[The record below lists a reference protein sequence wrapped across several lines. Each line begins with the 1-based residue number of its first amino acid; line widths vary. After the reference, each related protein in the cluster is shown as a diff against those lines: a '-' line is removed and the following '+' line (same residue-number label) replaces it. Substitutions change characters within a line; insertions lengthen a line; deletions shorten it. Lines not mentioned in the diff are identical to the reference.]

1 MVGWVQDH
9 LEAIHAIRS
18 RYRASEF
25 LLSNDAAGELGAT
38 GRSREELLLREENG
52 ELWLGLFFAQNVHD
66 ALQSVE
72 APGSGWVDSNLDTYC
87 QIAEGVSHFLYMT
100 YVAAEGRQVSLLELE
115 AQAEVDKFASC
126 VLHGW
131 DCGEGWA
138 EEIHRRL
145 FDEVSFHP
153 SLSVQEQW
161 RYKEANRLSRNYC
174 ARLLPQV
181 ASRRMDKF
189 LAELR
194 FSYRLGAEAK
204 LRHLA
209 NTA

>member
-9 LEAIHAIRS
+9 LEAIYGIQSH
-18 RYRASEF
+18 YRASEF
-25 LLSNDAAGELGAT
+25 LLTSDDARRLGST
-38 GRSREELLLREENG
+38 GRLREELLIREEDG
-52 ELWLGLFFAQNVHD
+52 ELWLGLCFAPNVND
-66 ALQSVE
+66 ALQSIE
-72 APGSGWVDSNLDTYC
+72 APGRGWVDSNLDTYC

-115 AQAEVDKFASC
+115 AQAEIDKFASC

-131 DCGEGWA
+131 DGGERWA
-138 EEIHRRL
+138 DEIHRRL
-145 FDEVSFHP
+145 FDKVSFDP
-153 SLSVQEQW
+153 SLSALERW
-161 RYKEANRLSRNYC
+161 RYQEANRLSRYYC
-174 ARLLPQV
+174 ARLLPEV

-194 FSYRLGAEAK
+194 FSYRLGAAAK
-204 LRHLA
+204 LRYLA

>member
-9 LEAIHAIRS
+9 LEAIYGIRS

-25 LLSNDAAGELGAT
+25 LLTAEAALALGAT
-38 GRSREELLLREENG
+38 GRAREELLLREEDG
-52 ELWLGLFFAQNVHD
+52 ELWLGLYFAQEVQD
-66 ALQSVE
+66 ALSSIE
-72 APGSGWVDSNLDTYC
+72 AAGSGWVRSNLDTYC
-87 QIAEGVSHFLYMT
+87 QIAEGVSHFLYVT
-100 YVAAEGRQVSLLELE
+100 FVAAEGRQVSLLELE

-131 DCGEGWA
+131 EKGERWA
-138 EEIHRRL
+138 DEIHRRL

-153 SLSVQEQW
+153 ELSPTEQW

-189 LAELR
+189 LSELR
-194 FSYRLGAEAK
+194 FSYRLGSEAK
-204 LRHLA
+204 LRYLA
-209 NTA
+209 NSA

>member
-9 LEAIHAIRS
+9 LEAIYGIRS
-18 RYRASEF
+18 DYRASEF
-25 LLSNDAAGELGAT
+25 LISSDNARQLGAT
-38 GRSREELLLREENG
+38 GRPREELLLREEDG
-52 ELWLGLFFAQNVHD
+52 ELWLGLCFAQNVHH
-66 ALQSVE
+66 ALQSIE
-72 APGSGWVDSNLDTYC
+72 APGRGWVDCNLDTYC

-115 AQAEVDKFASC
+115 AQAEIDKFASC

-131 DCGEGWA
+131 DSGQRWA

-153 SLSVQEQW
+153 SLSALEQW
-161 RYKEANRLSRNYC
+161 RYKEANRLSRHYC

-189 LAELR
+189 LTELR
-194 FSYRLGAEAK
+194 FSYRLGAAAK
-204 LRHLA
+204 LRYLA